1 MSKKTVRKN
10 TTRKKVGRGE
20 AILKSADHP
29 LEPQVTFP
37 TANRERAHTAAEA
50 ERGRGAGSAKKRGE
64 REQGLARPTRVT
76 AEIQLSRI

>member
-1 MSKKTVRKN
+1 
-10 TTRKKVGRGE
+10 VGRGE

-50 ERGRGAGSAKKRGE
+50 ERGRGAGCAKKGGRKRAGSGKSSTSNPCDSRDPTVE
-64 REQGLARPTRVT
+64 DLTVFLA
-76 AEIQLSRI
+76 ASANM